1 MTISYTVTEEREF
14 KFEPKDIV
22 ALAIES
28 RRKSGISMT
37 DPGDIYN
44 DIYDNI
50 DLYLESLGL
59 PNDAYDGDG
68 VPDWIAEEIME
79 EVNKYIDWDSE
90 KL

>member
-1 MTISYTVTEEREF
+1 MTISYIVTEERRF

-28 RRKSGISMT
+28 RHKSELST
-37 DPGDIYN
+37 DPGEVYDDIR
-44 DIYDNI
+44 DNI

-68 VPDWIAEEIME
+68 VPYRIADKIME
-79 EVNKYIDWDSE
+79 EVDKYIDWDSE
-90 KL
+90 EL

>member
-1 MTISYTVTEEREF
+1 MTISYTVTEERKF

-28 RRKSGISMT
+28 RHKSELST
-37 DPGDIYN
+37 DPGEIYN

-68 VPDWIAEEIME
+68 VPDWTADEIME
-79 EVNKYIDWDSE
+79 EVNKCIDWNSE
-90 KL
+90 EL

>member
-1 MTISYTVTEEREF
+1 MTIYYTVTDERKF

-28 RRKSGISMT
+28 RHKSGLST
-37 DPGDIYN
+37 DPGEIYD

-68 VPDWIAEEIME
+68 VPNWTADKIME
-79 EVNKYIDWDSE
+79 EVDKCIDWNSE
-90 KL
+90 EL